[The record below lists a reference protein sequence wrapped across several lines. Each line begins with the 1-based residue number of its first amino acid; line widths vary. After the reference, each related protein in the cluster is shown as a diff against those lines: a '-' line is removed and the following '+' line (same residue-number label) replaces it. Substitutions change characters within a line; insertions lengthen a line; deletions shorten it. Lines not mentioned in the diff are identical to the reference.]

1 MLAQVSIPR
10 HFNGPLDSGNG
21 GYCAGVFAALLDG
34 PAAVNLRRP
43 IPLDQPLDAVA
54 VGAGVEIRQGETLI
68 AEVDPAPPLDLEL
81 PAPVDAEA
89 ARAAVAGYRGAGEGT
104 FSRCFVCGRG
114 REDALG
120 VFAGP
125 VAGRD
130 LVASPWTP
138 PDWTAGDEGAVAA
151 ELVSAVLDC
160 PAVFASFLDTPDAEP
175 AAFLVR
181 FRTDLRAPVAVGAEH
196 VVIGWPLARDGR
208 KLRSAS
214 AILDADGEALAVA
227 EALMIEPRP
236 E

>member
-1 MLAQVSIPR
+1 MLAEVSIPR
-10 HFNGPLDSGNG
+10 RFNGPLDSGNG

-43 IPLDQPLDAVA
+43 IPLEQPLDVVA
-54 VGAGVEIRQGETLI
+54 VGAGVEIRRDETLI
-68 AEVDPAPPLDLEL
+68 AEVDPAAPLDLEP
-81 PAPVDAEA
+81 PAPVGLDP
-89 ARAAVAGYRGAGEGT
+89 ARAAVAGYRGATEGT

-114 REDALG
+114 REDTLG

-125 VAGRD
+125 VAGRE

-138 PDWTAGDEGAVAA
+138 PEWTAGDDGAVAP

-160 PAVFASFLDTPDAEP
+160 PTVFASFLDTDDEP

-181 FRTDLRAPVAVGAEH
+181 FRTDLRAPVAVGEEH

-208 KLRSAS
+208 KLRSAA
-214 AILDADGEALAVA
+214 AILDAGGGVLAVA
-227 EALMIEPRP
+227 EALMLEPRP
-236 E
+236 D